1 MIQDYKPVKYQK
13 QKIWILKHKRKFTLI
28 NQAKGFLER

>member
-13 QKIWILKHKRKFTLI
+13 QKIWMLKHKRKFTSI
-28 NQAKGFLER
+28 NVVEGFLER